1 MLLEEGVCYDQ
12 CILLTNLNSI
22 LKRRDITLPTK
33 VCIVKALVFPVVMYG
48 CESGTIKKAECQR
61 ADAFKLWCWKRLLRA
76 PWTARRSNQSILK
89 EINPEYSMEG
99 LMLKLKFQSWP
110 PDAKSQLIGKDPDAG
125 KDRGQEKEM
134 TEDEMVGWHH
144 RLNGHGF
151 EQILGDSGGQRSLV
165 CCSLC
170 MGLQSRTQLIDQTAT
185 TKLKASVH

>member
-1 MLLEEGVCYDQ
+1 
-12 CILLTNLNSI
+12 
-22 LKRRDITLPTK
+22 
-33 VCIVKALVFPVVMYG
+33 
-48 CESGTIKKAECQR
+48 
-61 ADAFKLWCWKRLLRA
+61 
-76 PWTARRSNQSILK
+76 
-89 EINPEYSMEG
+89 MEG

-185 TKLKASVH
+185 TKLKASVHRRTSSGKRQCTEWEKVTANHISDAKYTQKNSCKSTAEKNK